1 VKIMPAENPS
11 RTIHPQAYL
20 SEVAMAALASSSLPR
35 DLRDSIFLRQTGLL
49 RGSIS
54 IALSKQ

>member
-1 VKIMPAENPS
+1 MLTENPA
-11 RTIHPQAYL
+11 RAVHPQAYL

-35 DLRDSIFLRQTGLL
+35 TLRDSAFLRQAGLL

-54 IALSKQ
+54 VALSKQ